1 MSYSLRLSIVILF
14 FWGCTNKQSTYKSIV
29 ITNPNDLK
37 AENIDGQMFDW
48 KSTTQ
53 NVATAFIFIS
63 PECPLCEN
71 YTVSFKAL
79 KNEFEQKGIQLIG
92 VVPGGYYS
100 TDEVKVFL
108 KKYKLDMDILMDTS
122 YTFCSF
128 FKAKVTPEVFLV
140 DQKGETIYEGKIDN
154 WMYALGIKKRV
165 PTEFYLKNAIEAT
178 LNNTEILIKKT
189 EAVGCIIE

>member
-1 MSYSLRLSIVILF
+1 MPYLFRLSIVILF
-14 FWGCTNKQSTYKSIV
+14 FLGCTSKQAAYKSII
-29 ITNPNDLK
+29 ITNPEDLK
-37 AENIDGQMFDW
+37 AKSIDGQMFDW
-48 KSTTQ
+48 KSTAE
-53 NVATAFIFIS
+53 NIATAFIFIS

-79 KNEFEQKGIQLIG
+79 KNEFDKQGIKLIG
-92 VVPGGYYS
+92 VVPGNYYS
-100 TDEVKVFL
+100 AGEVEAFM
-108 KKYKLDMDILMDTS
+108 KKYKLDMEILMDNN
-122 YTFCSF
+122 YAFCSF

-165 PTEFYLKNAIEAT
+165 PTEFYLKDAMQAI